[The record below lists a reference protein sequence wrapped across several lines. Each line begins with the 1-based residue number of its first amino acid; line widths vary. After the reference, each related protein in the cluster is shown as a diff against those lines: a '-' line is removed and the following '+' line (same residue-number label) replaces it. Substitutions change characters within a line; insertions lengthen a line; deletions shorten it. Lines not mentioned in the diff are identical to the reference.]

1 MYSFEGNYKTKRSL
15 VLDHTTKLSAEAIV
29 QKTREERRLRE
40 SLHRQENAAV
50 KIQGFLRGYIVRQ
63 KARNYC
69 LQLFNELA
77 SRLDTTKNQSASL
90 IGHEYE
96 VTLLHLLQSFN
107 MCCRKNIETEQL
119 FTVCRLLLS
128 KDGRD
133 AQINWLINATSVDSI
148 FTLSNSLLMII
159 TYLSALPPLTKSAD
173 YALPLRVLEEVFTT
187 PLESSS
193 KICLNPQ
200 QLCFNL
206 AWICRYLAKKHYFKK
221 LAFFIDQQLQST
233 DGYLQDLSTQ
243 SRVFDPVEFS
253 KPQRSRAFIN
263 LLIAPLQCAS
273 HLSKVS
279 NSVIGLY
286 KELVVAALNDILISY
301 PDNDQYTIS
310 ERIVRGVGIELFKL
324 PGLHQIV
331 ISECL
336 TAVENKSQSTAE
348 DNPSISLVPSIN
360 LLHLLLTVVVP
371 GMLITSEAT
380 SATSGGANSSTD
392 IPILNQETNDC
403 EVEDAGEESLPVL
416 MNTGT
421 HSHPVW
427 SGSPTEAAVTIRC
440 LAWML
445 MHSLSEPYLP
455 IIRPVTNPKP
465 LQLVVGKEDDLS
477 EDEDD
482 SDEVRPEENGQSGK
496 TTDDRSGNSGSMSFR
511 PAWASQL
518 TEICIALSQH
528 LSPLA
533 ASALSTLRNFNS
545 DLNSPS
551 ELELIR
557 CSAQLHYCL
566 SQVYGL
572 PRTSLIRINSI
583 YSQHT
588 VYLRSLWKLIEN
600 TKVSTTV
607 SQYSSSAC
615 TFLTVLSSGELPSR
629 LAELQS
635 YLPLIFTFSDCLHH
649 RLLCLTDTEICDN
662 LPLEAN
668 HELTSGLS
676 RSGCGFRAE
685 ELLHVGARLRD
696 LMLGLIDLAY
706 PDQLPKMTRQN
717 LQTDS
722 YSMDSSEQPDYAA
735 VIRRI
740 QQRAEV
746 AALGSSPGAANLLL
760 RNHTG
765 WSVTDLRLLLYCWS
779 SLFRRVQLL
788 VCQIYDWDRRCRRQ
802 QDISLP
808 AYLLQTTSPPT
819 QSKNT
824 LTTPNSPVSTDSI
837 AGLHLTR
844 PRIPLGT
851 PSLSQTFWLKDN
863 QGDLLN
869 SISSQ
874 SWLVNRG
881 DQTTLTL
888 AGAPFGYY
896 SILNPD
902 RNQAELG
909 SFALC
914 NREIRQVLLLKEV
927 PFVIPFEKR
936 VKLFQVLVNSNANQ
950 NHLDRMYNSFNQP
963 EVFIVVR
970 RTHLYEDAFEKLSKE
985 NEPDLR
991 PRLKVRFLN
1000 QIGLAEVGIDG
1011 GGLSREFLTEIIRA
1025 GFDPIRG
1032 FFVYASDKTLYPNP
1046 QAAAITPDYL
1056 KHYYFLGRILAKAIY
1071 EGMLVELQFAYFFL
1085 AKVISRNGGGVGFD
1099 YLYSLDPQL
1108 YKQLLFLK
1116 NYQGNVRD
1124 LSLDFTVVHSIFGQS
1139 ETVELKPGGKY
1150 IPVTEAN
1157 RVEYVHSVANYK
1169 LNKMIY
1175 PHVKAF
1181 TLGLND
1187 VIPIH
1192 WLRLFDAEE
1201 LQTLISGADMVIDV
1215 NDLKENTVYI
1225 GNSSTYSETLDSFW
1239 SVLQNF
1245 SEADKRSFLR
1255 FVTACSRPPMFGFR
1269 ELQPPFSIQVTEEVE
1284 RLPTA
1289 STCMNLLRLPDFRN
1303 AETLRDRLLYA
1314 LNANAGFEYS

>member
-1 MYSFEGNYKTKRSL
+1 
-15 VLDHTTKLSAEAIV
+15 
-29 QKTREERRLRE
+29 
-40 SLHRQENAAV
+40 
-50 KIQGFLRGYIVRQ
+50 
-63 KARNYC
+63 
-69 LQLFNELA
+69 
-77 SRLDTTKNQSASL
+77 
-90 IGHEYE
+90 
-96 VTLLHLLQSFN
+96 
-107 MCCRKNIETEQL
+107 
-119 FTVCRLLLS
+119 
-128 KDGRD
+128 
-133 AQINWLINATSVDSI
+133 
-148 FTLSNSLLMII
+148 
-159 TYLSALPPLTKSAD
+159 LTKSAD

-572 PRTSLIRINSI
+572 PRTSLIR
-583 YSQHT
+583 
-588 VYLRSLWKLIEN
+588 
-600 TKVSTTV
+600 
-607 SQYSSSAC
+607 
-615 TFLTVLSSGELPSR
+615 
-629 LAELQS
+629 
-635 YLPLIFTFSDCLHH
+635 
-649 RLLCLTDTEICDN
+649 
-662 LPLEAN
+662 
-668 HELTSGLS
+668 
-676 RSGCGFRAE
+676 
-685 ELLHVGARLRD
+685 
-696 LMLGLIDLAY
+696 
-706 PDQLPKMTRQN
+706 
-717 LQTDS
+717 
-722 YSMDSSEQPDYAA
+722 
-735 VIRRI
+735 
-740 QQRAEV
+740 
-746 AALGSSPGAANLLL
+746 
-760 RNHTG
+760 
-765 WSVTDLRLLLYCWS
+765 
-779 SLFRRVQLL
+779 
-788 VCQIYDWDRRCRRQ
+788 
-802 QDISLP
+802 
-808 AYLLQTTSPPT
+808 
-819 QSKNT
+819 
-824 LTTPNSPVSTDSI
+824 
-837 AGLHLTR
+837 
-844 PRIPLGT
+844 
-851 PSLSQTFWLKDN
+851 
-863 QGDLLN
+863 
-869 SISSQ
+869 
-874 SWLVNRG
+874 
-881 DQTTLTL
+881 
-888 AGAPFGYY
+888 
-896 SILNPD
+896 
-902 RNQAELG
+902 
-909 SFALC
+909 
-914 NREIRQVLLLKEV
+914 
-927 PFVIPFEKR
+927 
-936 VKLFQVLVNSNANQ
+936 
-950 NHLDRMYNSFNQP
+950 
-963 EVFIVVR
+963 
-970 RTHLYEDAFEKLSKE
+970 
-985 NEPDLR
+985 
-991 PRLKVRFLN
+991 
-1000 QIGLAEVGIDG
+1000 
-1011 GGLSREFLTEIIRA
+1011 
-1025 GFDPIRG
+1025 
-1032 FFVYASDKTLYPNP
+1032 
-1046 QAAAITPDYL
+1046 
-1056 KHYYFLGRILAKAIY
+1056 
-1071 EGMLVELQFAYFFL
+1071 
-1085 AKVISRNGGGVGFD
+1085 
-1099 YLYSLDPQL
+1099 
-1108 YKQLLFLK
+1108 
-1116 NYQGNVRD
+1116 
-1124 LSLDFTVVHSIFGQS
+1124 
-1139 ETVELKPGGKY
+1139 
-1150 IPVTEAN
+1150 
-1157 RVEYVHSVANYK
+1157 
-1169 LNKMIY
+1169 
-1175 PHVKAF
+1175 
-1181 TLGLND
+1181 
-1187 VIPIH
+1187 
-1192 WLRLFDAEE
+1192 
-1201 LQTLISGADMVIDV
+1201 
-1215 NDLKENTVYI
+1215 
-1225 GNSSTYSETLDSFW
+1225 
-1239 SVLQNF
+1239 
-1245 SEADKRSFLR
+1245 
-1255 FVTACSRPPMFGFR
+1255 
-1269 ELQPPFSIQVTEEVE
+1269 
-1284 RLPTA
+1284 
-1289 STCMNLLRLPDFRN
+1289 
-1303 AETLRDRLLYA
+1303 
-1314 LNANAGFEYS
+1314 

>member
-1 MYSFEGNYKTKRSL
+1 M
-15 VLDHTTKLSAEAIV
+15 
-29 QKTREERRLRE
+29 
-40 SLHRQENAAV
+40 
-50 KIQGFLRGYIVRQ
+50 
-63 KARNYC
+63 
-69 LQLFNELA
+69 
-77 SRLDTTKNQSASL
+77 
-90 IGHEYE
+90 
-96 VTLLHLLQSFN
+96 
-107 MCCRKNIETEQL
+107 
-119 FTVCRLLLS
+119 
-128 KDGRD
+128 
-133 AQINWLINATSVDSI
+133 
-148 FTLSNSLLMII
+148 
-159 TYLSALPPLTKSAD
+159 
-173 YALPLRVLEEVFTT
+173 
-187 PLESSS
+187 
-193 KICLNPQ
+193 
-200 QLCFNL
+200 
-206 AWICRYLAKKHYFKK
+206 
-221 LAFFIDQQLQST
+221 
-233 DGYLQDLSTQ
+233 
-243 SRVFDPVEFS
+243 
-253 KPQRSRAFIN
+253 
-263 LLIAPLQCAS
+263 
-273 HLSKVS
+273 
-279 NSVIGLY
+279 
-286 KELVVAALNDILISY
+286 
-301 PDNDQYTIS
+301 
-310 ERIVRGVGIELFKL
+310 
-324 PGLHQIV
+324 
-331 ISECL
+331 
-336 TAVENKSQSTAE
+336 
-348 DNPSISLVPSIN
+348 
-360 LLHLLLTVVVP
+360 
-371 GMLITSEAT
+371 
-380 SATSGGANSSTD
+380 
-392 IPILNQETNDC
+392 
-403 EVEDAGEESLPVL
+403 
-416 MNTGT
+416 
-421 HSHPVW
+421 
-427 SGSPTEAAVTIRC
+427 
-440 LAWML
+440 
-445 MHSLSEPYLP
+445 
-455 IIRPVTNPKP
+455 
-465 LQLVVGKEDDLS
+465 
-477 EDEDD
+477 
-482 SDEVRPEENGQSGK
+482 
-496 TTDDRSGNSGSMSFR
+496 
-511 PAWASQL
+511 
-518 TEICIALSQH
+518 
-528 LSPLA
+528 
-533 ASALSTLRNFNS
+533 
-545 DLNSPS
+545 
-551 ELELIR
+551 
-557 CSAQLHYCL
+557 
-566 SQVYGL
+566 
-572 PRTSLIRINSI
+572 
-583 YSQHT
+583 
-588 VYLRSLWKLIEN
+588 
-600 TKVSTTV
+600 
-607 SQYSSSAC
+607 
-615 TFLTVLSSGELPSR
+615 
-629 LAELQS
+629 
-635 YLPLIFTFSDCLHH
+635 PLIFTFSDCLHH

-902 RNQAELG
+902 RNQG

-936 VKLFQVLVNSNANQ
+936 VKVLVNSNANQ

-1056 KHYYFLGRILAKAIY
+1056 KHYYFLGRILAK
-1071 EGMLVELQFAYFFL
+1071 
-1085 AKVISRNGGGVGFD
+1085 
-1099 YLYSLDPQL
+1099 
-1108 YKQLLFLK
+1108 
-1116 NYQGNVRD
+1116 
-1124 LSLDFTVVHSIFGQS
+1124 
-1139 ETVELKPGGKY
+1139 
-1150 IPVTEAN
+1150 
-1157 RVEYVHSVANYK
+1157 
-1169 LNKMIY
+1169 
-1175 PHVKAF
+1175 
-1181 TLGLND
+1181 
-1187 VIPIH
+1187 
-1192 WLRLFDAEE
+1192 
-1201 LQTLISGADMVIDV
+1201 
-1215 NDLKENTVYI
+1215 
-1225 GNSSTYSETLDSFW
+1225 
-1239 SVLQNF
+1239 
-1245 SEADKRSFLR
+1245 
-1255 FVTACSRPPMFGFR
+1255 
-1269 ELQPPFSIQVTEEVE
+1269 
-1284 RLPTA
+1284 
-1289 STCMNLLRLPDFRN
+1289 
-1303 AETLRDRLLYA
+1303 
-1314 LNANAGFEYS
+1314 